1 MPIAIVGQFR
11 IPLENLAAARPLMI
25 AVMEASRAEDGCVEY
40 NYSED
45 LLEPGL
51 IRVSEVWESREHL
64 AAHFK
69 SAHMQRWIEERAG
82 LGLSGRQV
90 TGFTAERGE
99 PL

>member
-11 IPLENLAAARPLMI
+11 IPAENLAAARPVMV
-25 AVMEASRAEDGCVEY
+25 AVMQASRAEDGCIEY
-40 NYSED
+40 NYAED
-45 LLEPGL
+45 LAEPGL

-90 TGFTAERGE
+90 TGFAAERGE

>member
-1 MPIAIVGQFR
+1 MPIVIVGQFR

-69 SAHMQRWIEERAG
+69 SAHMQRWIAERAD

-90 TGFTAERGE
+90 TGFAAERGE

>member
-1 MPIAIVGQFR
+1 MIVVVGQFR
-11 IPLENLAAARPLMI
+11 FPPERMEEARPAMRR
-25 AVMEASRAEDGCVEY
+25 VMEATRAEDGCIEY
-40 NYSED
+40 NYGED
-45 LLEPGL
+45 VLDPGL

-69 SAHMQRWIEERAG
+69 SAHMQRWIAERAE

-90 TGFTAERGE
+90 TGFAAERGE

>member
-11 IPLENLAAARPLMI
+11 IPPENLDAARPLMI
-25 AVMEASRAEDGCVEY
+25 AVMEASRTEDGCIEY
-40 NYSED
+40 NYAED
-45 LLEPGL
+45 LAEPGL

-69 SAHMQRWIEERAG
+69 SAHMQRWITERTG

-90 TGFTAERGE
+90 TGFAAERGE

>member
-11 IPLENLAAARPLMI
+11 IPIENLAAARPLMI
-25 AVMEASRAEDGCVEY
+25 ALMEASRAEDGCVEY

-69 SAHMQRWIEERAG
+69 SAHMQRWIAERAD

-90 TGFTAERGE
+90 TGFAAERGE

>member
-11 IPLENLAAARPLMI
+11 IPLENLATAQPLMI
-25 AVMEASRAEDGCVEY
+25 AVMEASRAEDGCIEY
-40 NYSED
+40 NYAED

-51 IRVSEVWESREHL
+51 IRVSEIWESREHL

-69 SAHMQRWIEERAG
+69 SAHMQRWIAERAG

-90 TGFTAERGE
+90 TGFAAERGE

>member
-11 IPLENLAAARPLMI
+11 IPPENLAAARPLMI
-25 AVMEASRAEDGCVEY
+25 AVMEASRAEAGCIEY
-40 NYSED
+40 NYAED

-51 IRVSEVWESREHL
+51 IRVSEVWESHEHL

-69 SAHMQRWIEERAG
+69 SAHMQRWIEQRAG

>member
-25 AVMEASRAEDGCVEY
+25 AVMEASRAEDGCIEY
-40 NYSED
+40 NYAED

-64 AAHFK
+64 AAHLK
-69 SAHMQRWIEERAG
+69 SAHMQRWITERVG

-90 TGFTAERGE
+90 TGFAAERGE

>member
-11 IPLENLAAARPLMI
+11 IPPESLASARPLMI
-25 AVMEASRAEDGCVEY
+25 AVMQASRAEAGCIEY
-40 NYSED
+40 NYAED
-45 LLEPGL
+45 LLDPGL
-51 IRVSEVWESREHL
+51 IRISEIWESREHL

-69 SAHMQRWIEERAG
+69 SAHMQRWIAERAD

-90 TGFTAERGE
+90 TGFAAERGE